1 MSPQDTLEDV
11 INNLTP
17 EEVRLANQWFGNLG
31 EKEQQN
37 VAATIKKTQEMQ
49 SKVNELH
56 PDKPIG
62 ISLVVAGSSIISRDY
77 EDVDLF
83 MIPETYDN
91 GKFMQGLLLM
101 RGLTAE
107 LAKSNCLFRHTG
119 GYKRGET
126 LGNDPKEFG
135 RPLTMYLMVDKF
147 DFEFQRKEGD
157 ILYMPTLDSE
167 HIIELNR
174 RNGTNMRVLSRNY
187 VFGRDYSNVQDSDL
201 EVPPEKLIDFYGKQV
216 EQGKRDEI
224 DRRFLAFKEFTET
237 LRCIDKTDLRN
248 LCRKMVGV
256 VEPTVYSIETPAVY
270 YFRCLVNHAL

>member
-1 MSPQDTLEDV
+1 MSSQNTLEGV

-17 EEVRLANQWFGNLG
+17 EESRLANQWFDNLG

-37 VAATIKKTQEMQ
+37 VVATIKKTQQMQ
-49 SKVNELH
+49 SHVNSLH

-77 EDVDLF
+77 GDVDLF

-101 RGLTAE
+101 KGLTAE
-107 LAKSNCLFRHTG
+107 LAKSNCLFRHNG
-119 GYKRGET
+119 DYKRGET

-135 RPLTMYLMVDKF
+135 RPLTMHLMVDKF

-157 ILYMPTLDSE
+157 ILYTPNLDSE
-167 HIIELNR
+167 HIIELNKR
-174 RNGTNMRVLSRNY
+174 SGTNLRVLSRNY

-201 EVPPEKLIDFYGKQV
+201 EVLPEKLIDFYGKKV
-216 EQGKRDEI
+216 EQGVRAEI

-237 LRCIDKTDLRN
+237 LRGTDKVDLRN
-248 LCRKMVGV
+248 LCRKMVSV
-256 VEPTVYSIETPAVY
+256 VEQMVYSTETPVVQ
-270 YFRCLVNHAL
+270 YFKCLINHAL

>member
-1 MSPQDTLEDV
+1 MSPQNTLEAV
-11 INNLTP
+11 INNITP
-17 EEVRLANQWFGNLG
+17 EEVRLANQWFDNLG
-31 EKEQQN
+31 EKEQHN
-37 VAATIKKTQEMQ
+37 VVATIEKTQQMQ
-49 SKVNELH
+49 SKVNDLH

-107 LAKSNCLFRHTG
+107 LAKSNCLFRHNG
-119 GYKRGET
+119 DYKRGET

-135 RPLTMYLMVDKF
+135 KPLTMHLMVDKF

-157 ILYMPTLDSE
+157 ILYTPTLDSE

-174 RNGTNMRVLSRNY
+174 RRGTNMRVLSRNY
-187 VFGRDYSNVQDSDL
+187 VFGRDYTNVQDSDL
-201 EVPPEKLIDFYGKQV
+201 EVPPERLIDFYSKKV
-216 EQGKRDEI
+216 EQGVRAEI
-224 DRRFLAFKEFTET
+224 DRKFVAFKEFTEN
-237 LRCIDKTDLRN
+237 LRSTDKADLRN
-248 LCRKMVGV
+248 LCRRMVGV
-256 VEPTVYSIETPAVY
+256 VEQLVYSTEAPQVQY
-270 YFRCLVNHAL
+270 LKCLINHAL

>member
-1 MSPQDTLEDV
+1 MGQ
-11 INNLTP
+11 
-17 EEVRLANQWFGNLG
+17 
-31 EKEQQN
+31 KEQQN
-37 VAATIKKTQEMQ
+37 VVATINKTQQMKSQ
-49 SKVNELH
+49 VNELH

-101 RGLTAE
+101 KGFTAE
-107 LAKSNCLFRHTG
+107 LAKSNCLFRHNG
-119 GYKRGET
+119 DYKRGET

-135 RPLTMYLMVDKF
+135 RSLTMYLMIDKF
-147 DFEFQRKEGD
+147 DFEFQRKEGG
-157 ILYMPTLDSE
+157 ILYTPTLDSE

-174 RNGTNMRVLSRNY
+174 RRGTNMRVLSRNY

-201 EVPPEKLIDFYGKQV
+201 EVPPEKLIDFYGKKV
-216 EQGKRDEI
+216 AQGVKADI

-237 LRCIDKTDLRN
+237 LKGTDKADLRN
-248 LCRKMVGV
+248 LCRRMVGV
-256 VEPTVYSIETPAVY
+256 VEPMVYSIETPEVQ
-270 YFRCLVNHAL
+270 YFKCLVNHAL